1 MATRNRRNLFTKVR
15 HITGRGRTAKSQPC
29 LTGRRPIPAPPS
41 QIKSI
46 AHTTYCPR
54 ATGGPL
60 AYRRKNVH
68 ALQDTTS
75 RPWERDPSR
84 FHPLGNQVSH
94 AKVQTIKKQMT
105 PHEDRTG
112 EAYVCIAC
120 YPRGARM
127 SRSRHSL
134 CSTTLRICPDL
145 SSHRN
150 GLASEEVRTY
160 CYTLWYEPPLFSSTK
175 RLIRCTA
182 LWSVAIPLS
191 VCLNGQ

>member
-84 FHPLGNQVSH
+84 FHPLGNQVSR

-105 PHEDRTG
+105 PHEDHTG
-112 EAYVCIAC
+112 EAYVYSLLSTRCKDEPLSSFPVFN
-120 YPRGARM
+120 YVTHL
-127 SRSRHSL
+127 SRSVI
-134 CSTTLRICPDL
+134 TQK
-145 SSHRN
+145 
-150 GLASEEVRTY
+150 RT
-160 CYTLWYEPPLFSSTK
+160 C
-175 RLIRCTA
+175 
-182 LWSVAIPLS
+182 
-191 VCLNGQ
+191 